1 MGDTARVSQFTPHD
15 PTQHISHGHS
25 GMFCVVVG
33 LQIAPVLRIGAKEDA
48 QAQHPTGVNK
58 GNFAGRAAYLTMQ
71 AFYACICFHLSLAL
85 PRECETP

>member
-1 MGDTARVSQFTPHD
+1 MIVSQFMPHD
-15 PTQHISHGHS
+15 AAQYISHSHTGS
-25 GMFCVVVG
+25 FRVVVG

-58 GNFAGRAAYLTMQ
+58 GNFAGRAAYLIMQ
-71 AFYACICFHLSLAL
+71 AFYACIGFHLSLAL